1 MTQVNIYK
9 KNGKVWCYAVWI
21 DGQYDGNGTLAT
33 ASTTE
38 EQAKSAVLSIFPGA
52 NVTRVLDL

>member
-9 KNGKVWCYAVWI
+9 DGKVWCYAVWI
-21 DGQYDGNGTLAT
+21 DGQYDCNGTLAA

-38 EQAKSAVLSIFPGA
+38 EQAKSDVLSIFPGA
-52 NVTRVLDL
+52 NVTRVSDL